1 MTPLEPGSFLAELT
15 PDERADLESRG
26 RFRDLERGAVLFR
39 EGEWSTWVA
48 VLFAGR
54 VKAYSD
60 REHGGEALL
69 DVRGPGALL
78 GEVAAIDG
86 LPRSATVATLEPA
99 RVLALTEEE
108 FMSFL
113 GAHGR
118 VSILI
123 MKMLC
128 RRWRDADRRRVEFG
142 MFDATGR
149 VAQRLVELAERFGE
163 PYEPEGR
170 RGRNGAG
177 PRPGDSGARPGD
189 SGGGRSEDAG
199 PRPDGSHARPGGTGP
214 RPLAPGGGPGGPER
228 PGRVPAPRAPGSR
241 GPGGPAR
248 PGRPGRPG
256 APGAPGEPPR
266 PDEGSS
272 VQITLHLS
280 QEELAGWV
288 GASREAVSKALGT
301 LRRHGWI
308 ETGRRRVIVHD
319 LQALRRHA
327 R

>member
-1 MTPLEPGSFLAELT
+1 MSALEPGSFYAELT
-15 PDERADLESRG
+15 PEERRELESRG
-26 RFRDLERGAVLFR
+26 RFRDLERGQVLFR
-39 EGEWSTWVA
+39 EGERSTWVA
-48 VLFAGR
+48 VLLAGR

-60 REHGGEALL
+60 RLDGGEALL
-69 DVRGPGALL
+69 DVRGAGALL

-99 RVLALTEEE
+99 RVLTLTEEE
-108 FMSFL
+108 FMGFL
-113 GAHGR
+113 RTHGR
-118 VSILI
+118 VSVLI

-149 VAQRLVELAERFGE
+149 VAQRLVELAERFGV
-163 PYEPEGR
+163 PYER
-170 RGRNGAG
+170 
-177 PRPGDSGARPGD
+177 
-189 SGGGRSEDAG
+189 GGR
-199 PRPDGSHARPGGTGP
+199 PRTGG
-214 RPLAPGGGPGGPER
+214 L
-228 PGRVPAPRAPGSR
+228 VPPSA
-241 GPGGPAR
+241 
-248 PGRPGRPG
+248 PGRP
-256 APGAPGEPPR
+256 PR
-266 PDEGSS
+266 PADGNS

>member
-15 PDERADLESRG
+15 HDERADLESRG
-26 RFRDLERGAVLFR
+26 RLRDLPRGAVLFR
-39 EGEWSTWVA
+39 EGDRSTWVA
-48 VLFAGR
+48 VLLSGR

-99 RVLALTEEE
+99 RVLTLTEEE
-108 FMSFL
+108 FMAFL

-163 PYEPEGR
+163 PYEPEDR
-170 RGRNGAG
+170 RDGAG
-177 PRPGDSGARPGD
+177 APGPGRGGSAAR
-189 SGGGRSEDAG
+189 
-199 PRPDGSHARPGGTGP
+199 GGTGHTVP
-214 RPLAPGGGPGGPER
+214 GGPGGR
-228 PGRVPAPRAPGSR
+228 GLPGRVPAQRTPGSR
-241 GPGGPAR
+241 G
-248 PGRPGRPG
+248 PGRPG
-256 APGAPGEPPR
+256 APGRPGGPAGPVRPGRPGEAGR
-266 PDEGSS
+266 QDEGTS
-272 VQITLHLS
+272 VQITLPLS

-301 LRRHGWI
+301 LRRYGWI